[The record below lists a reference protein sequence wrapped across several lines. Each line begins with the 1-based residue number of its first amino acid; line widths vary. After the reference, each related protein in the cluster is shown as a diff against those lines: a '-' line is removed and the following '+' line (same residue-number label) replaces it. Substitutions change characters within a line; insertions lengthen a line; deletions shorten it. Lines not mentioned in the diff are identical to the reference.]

1 MPTYEYKCSACGHRF
16 DEFQSMT
23 AKPLRTCP
31 ACGRKKLERLIG
43 IGAAVMFK
51 GSGFYQ
57 TDYRSESYK
66 KAAEADKKSADPAP
80 AKTDSATA
88 TPAGS
93 PAAGPTPA
101 PSTAEPKS
109 RSSASKPAPA
119 PKPAPRK
126 RR

>member
-1 MPTYEYKCSACGHRF
+1 MPTYEYKCNACGHRF

-23 AKPLRTCP
+23 ARPLRTCP

-43 IGAAVMFK
+43 IGAAVVFK

-66 KAAEADKKSADPAP
+66 KAAEADKKAAEPAKAESAPSTAPSAP
-80 AKTDSATA
+80 ASG
-88 TPAGS
+88 AGS
-93 PAAGPTPA
+93 PA
-101 PSTAEPKS
+101 
-109 RSSASKPAPA
+109 KPAPA
-119 PKPAPRK
+119 APKPDAAPKTSSRK